1 MEGLQNTKIKV
12 LEPLTPEQSV
22 ELFFSKNSQ
31 NMQRLDELT
40 YFSDKLQDLN
50 EATIEAA
57 LEDKLDQKYM
67 NLKPCSKKHSHTRA
81 CTISYLSKHPIFD
94 LYLAGHPLLI
104 HLVSNSMRSLNFQSV
119 TELFRSLLDAVVE
132 NSTSAKND
140 DDSFLLTII
149 DWLLSKLQYIDPKI
163 LDLLAVLST
172 VAMIPESHKF
182 NIDSDFDK
190 LASEL
195 LLDNLEP
202 RKTLKL
208 LMQSGF
214 VGGGEIRGDAQYL
227 VNPFIG

>member
-1 MEGLQNTKIKV
+1 L
-12 LEPLTPEQSV
+12 
-22 ELFFSKNSQ
+22 
-31 NMQRLDELT
+31 
-40 YFSDKLQDLN
+40 
-50 EATIEAA
+50 
-57 LEDKLDQKYM
+57 
-67 NLKPCSKKHSHTRA
+67 
-81 CTISYLSKHPIFD
+81 
-94 LYLAGHPLLI
+94 
-104 HLVSNSMRSLNFQSV
+104 

-132 NSTSAKND
+132 NSSAKND

-163 LDLLAVLST
+163 LDLLAVLSM
-172 VAMIPESHKF
+172 VATIPESHRF

-214 VGGGEIRGDAQYL
+214 VGGKEIRGDAQYL
-227 VNPFIG
+227 VNPFIGQRYLLEGRLEESSRKDVA